1 MGRRL
6 LTKAPR
12 VDETGAILVNY
23 AAGRVGGAQVGRSHL
38 TSEECVPFS
47 NAPPLA
53 DRKYLVLAFPA
64 EAVYVSK
71 SPVSESAAYRVPGA
85 GRGGSYSAAPDLS
98 RYSNRK
104 QFLRGQ
110 YLQLALLS
118 SVQVCAKA
126 SLSVEDIASMEIS

>member
-23 AAGRVGGAQVGRSHL
+23 AAGRVGGAQVGRVDL
-38 TSEECVPFS
+38 DQAQVCVPFS
-47 NAPPLA
+47 GGSPLA
-53 DRKYLVLAFPA
+53 DRKYVVITNVA
-64 EAVYVSK
+64 EAINLGIDGMTFADSYVL
-71 SPVSESAAYRVPGA
+71 PGA
-85 GRGGSYSAAPDLS
+85 GRGTGSLPPDLA

-110 YLQLALLS
+110 YLSIACFSAVGICARSLNAEIAGSLELS
-118 SVQVCAKA
+118 
-126 SLSVEDIASMEIS
+126 

>member
-23 AAGRVGGAQVGRSHL
+23 AAGRVGGAQVGRVDL
-38 TSEECVPFS
+38 DVTQVCIPFS
-47 NAPPLA
+47 GGSPLA
-53 DRKYLVLAFPA
+53 DRKYLVITNVA
-64 EAVYVSK
+64 EAINIGPSGF
-71 SPVSESAAYRVPGA
+71 SFSASYRIPGA
-85 GRGGSYSAAPDLS
+85 GRGTGSLPPVLA

-110 YLQLALLS
+110 YLSLACLS
-118 SVQVCAKA
+118 AVGVCARSLNAEIAA
-126 SLSVEDIASMEIS
+126 SLELS